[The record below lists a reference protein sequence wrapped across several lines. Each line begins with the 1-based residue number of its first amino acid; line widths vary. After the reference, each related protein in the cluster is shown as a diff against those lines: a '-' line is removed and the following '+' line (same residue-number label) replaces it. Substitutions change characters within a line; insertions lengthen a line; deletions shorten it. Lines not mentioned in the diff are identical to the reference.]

1 MDLHDVAPELD
12 KWVDD
17 HCIITKADRVEAT
30 LNGEAMYAEVVEK
43 KLLELAQERSVLK
56 TDRHELSDL
65 LAQAHDYLKSAEKG
79 CCHEASKYHK
89 FIKNVETALG
99 V

>member
-17 HCIITKADRVEAT
+17 HCIITKADRVEST
-30 LNGEAMYAEVVEK
+30 LNGEAMYAEVVAK
-43 KLLELAQERSVLK
+43 KLLELVK
-56 TDRHELSDL
+56 
-65 LAQAHDYLKSAEKG
+65 EKG
-79 CCHEASKYHK
+79 RLEEKIEAA
-89 FIKNVETALG
+89 KNCLVCASISDPSEVCENALEILEG